1 MLLVEAKA
9 WILINRSWT
18 KIIDCLYNVN
28 KVKPSNIMLPKTS
41 AYVKSYDGQTKWIYF
56 WLRMMTYQKNII
68 LFGIKSV
75 PISKK
80 NLISALT
87 LVKQVHQKSEL
98 VYNKIYL
105 KTKVKSHGN
114 EVVEFYDKKTPK
126 LDSNHTYLALISL
139 DSSLKKN
146 DNSYPQ
152 VFSKE

>member
-1 MLLVEAKA
+1 
-9 WILINRSWT
+9 
-18 KIIDCLYNVN
+18 
-28 KVKPSNIMLPKTS
+28 MLPKTS

-87 LVKQVHQKSEL
+87 LIKQVHQKSEL

-126 LDSNHTYLALISL
+126 LDSNHTYLAVISL

>member
-1 MLLVEAKA
+1 
-9 WILINRSWT
+9 
-18 KIIDCLYNVN
+18 
-28 KVKPSNIMLPKTS
+28 MLPKTS

-75 PISKK
+75 LISKK

-126 LDSNHTYLALISL
+126 LDSNHTYLAVISL

-146 DNSYPQ
+146 HNSYPQ

>member
-1 MLLVEAKA
+1 
-9 WILINRSWT
+9 
-18 KIIDCLYNVN
+18 
-28 KVKPSNIMLPKTS
+28 MLPKTS

-126 LDSNHTYLALISL
+126 LDSNHTYLTVISL

-146 DNSYPQ
+146 GNSYPH